1 MAGGER
7 EKLRLSAAAPRR
19 QRHQRGSAS
28 DPQALESH
36 RSTGP
41 WRHQGWGPLLQGTGP
56 AAGGSE
62 RRARP
67 VRRLLSAPAGAAV
80 WAAAGQ
86 GLRGAWPWEHREEAG
101 DKIPEGPVRGVG
113 RSRRLPLRAGRPG
126 CGWRGKA
133 VPGEHEGLSCG
144 PGEAE
149 TPTSRTD
156 GAVPAPLC
164 LTRCPLALWVAPPPR
179 GTPRIHRRAPRSSPL
194 A

>member
-1 MAGGER
+1 MIWVTLKGTTLRAETLRQGPLPRAADRYRPRACQDPGCMAGGER
-7 EKLRLSAAAPRR
+7 AKLRLSAAAPRR

-36 RSTGP
+36 RSTSP
-41 WRHQGWGPLLQGTGP
+41 WRHKGWGPLLQGTGP

-126 CGWRGKA
+126 CG
-133 VPGEHEGLSCG
+133 
-144 PGEAE
+144 
-149 TPTSRTD
+149 
-156 GAVPAPLC
+156 
-164 LTRCPLALWVAPPPR
+164 
-179 GTPRIHRRAPRSSPL
+179 
-194 A
+194 